1 MCYLLWNLRWKLSLK
16 LWQARLGVIL
26 LLCARRL
33 QVWSCA
39 STAGARHSLRSA
51 WQLVVRPSNFE
62 SFLILN
68 PPARRPYSSTSDVQM
83 PQLQMPPAQ
92 LQMPMTHRRAREEG
106 GRKERRLMRLKSAS
120 LWVSQLR

>member
-1 MCYLLWNLRWKLSLK
+1 MCYLLWNLRWKF
-16 LWQARLGVIL
+16 WQARLGVIL

-51 WQLVVRPSNFE
+51 WQLVVGPSNFE
-62 SFLILN
+62 SFLFLN
-68 PPARRPYSSTSDVQM
+68 PPARRPYSSGVQM
-83 PQLQMPPAQ
+83 PQLQMPPAH